1 MNLLMAMN
9 VSTVV
14 QTASHV
20 IQDPINVKL
29 ARKLS
34 VLRIVFVF
42 VKTDFSMIRISNN
55 VKLVTQLVRLA

>member
-34 VLRIVFVF
+34 VLRMVFVF

>member
-34 VLRIVFVF
+34 VLRMVFVF
-42 VKTDFSMIRISNN
+42 VKTDFSMIRASNS
-55 VKLVTQLVRLA
+55 A